1 MSKLKKQLYSILAI
15 SGLNAFQL
23 AGASWIALLAAR
35 GFSLVEIGIAE
46 SCFHVTSLLFEIPS
60 GVISDV
66 FGRKKSMILSQC
78 MFIMS
83 ALLMAF
89 STNFT
94 SVCLALIFNALGY
107 NFASGAREAL
117 TYDSLKQSGYED
129 RYMEV
134 SAFDLS
140 IYYFGKSSAVL
151 CVGLALAIGYK
162 RAYLLDAFLNIGC
175 LIISLQLTEIRLE
188 TGQFEGQIRHRIW
201 TCFKESFNFI
211 IHNGRTIGLMLWNSL
226 VGCIA
231 ILTVFFLQARLI
243 ACGVS
248 NTLLGPTLFV
258 VALGGVIGPH
268 LITKTNRLSYSV
280 LSAICILG
288 VIFGAVCGAGTLP
301 LMMCI
306 GGFIANLCDNLLQ
319 VRTDAILNSRF
330 HSSQR
335 ATMNSVVSQTFSI
348 LMIFLS
354 PIAGWMFSI

>member
-35 GFSLVEIGIAE
+35 GFSLIEIGIAE
-46 SCFHVTSLLFEIPS
+46 SCFHITSLLFEIPS

-78 MFIMS
+78 MFILS

-89 STNFT
+89 STNLT
-94 SVCLALIFNALGY
+94 SVCLSLIFNALGY

-117 TYDSLKQSGYED
+117 TYDSLKQFGYED

-151 CVGLALAIGYK
+151 CIGLALAIVYRK
-162 RAYLLDAFLNIGC
+162 AYLLDAFLNIGC
-175 LIISLQLTEIRLE
+175 LILSLQLTEIRLE
-188 TGQFEGQIRHRIW
+188 AGQFEGRIIDRIR
-201 TCFKESFNFI
+201 TCFKESIVFI
-211 IHNGRTIGLMLWNSL
+211 MHNERTIGLMLWNGL
-226 VGCIA
+226 IGCIA
-231 ILTVFFLQARLI
+231 ILTVFFLQARLT
-243 ACGVS
+243 ACGVP
-248 NTLLGPTLFV
+248 NTLLGPALFV

-268 LITKTNRLSYSV
+268 LVIKVKHFSYPV
-280 LSAICILG
+280 LSSICILG
-288 VIFGAVCGAGTLP
+288 VLFGMVCGMGTFP

-306 GGFIANLCDNLLQ
+306 GGFMSNLCDNLLQ
-319 VRTDAILNSRF
+319 IRTDTILNSRF

-348 LMIFLS
+348 LMIVLA